1 MTIML
6 EQRRIGTMPL
16 ARQDG
21 TAPRHIVRGRLPY
34 YNGTPETEAVIGH
47 NRVQRIA
54 IGAFDNSLTGDVLAV
69 FDGNTNL
76 VLGRTV
82 SRSLTLSAN
91 LRGIDFEITLPA
103 TETVRQR
110 VAVPMERGEVT
121 GANFGFEPAEGGV
134 RYLRETRADG
144 VVDVFEIIA
153 ARLLWVGPAALP
165 RYAAATA
172 ELHTVQQR
180 DIDRACVAARADAV
194 ARLEEAG
201 RVAARVRAI
210 HEEERWLGS
219 LRVYG
224 LAGLYYRPTR
234 PQTQFEI
241 KPGVYQRFL
250 PGCFAESIQSGNVRC
265 YLNHDPNCE
274 LARQGDG
281 RLRLQETLAGV
292 RFDARLLWTPA
303 LESRLIEPMNR
314 GALRGASVWF
324 DPETVR
330 LHQTREMIDG
340 RPVDVLNITKADL
353 LEIGPVADPF
363 QPGAWS
369 MLNLPV

>member
-1 MTIML
+1 MTMML
-6 EQRRIGTMPL
+6 EQRRIGAMPL
-16 ARQDG
+16 VRQEG
-21 TAPRHIVRGRLPY
+21 TDQRHIVRGRLPY

-76 VLGRTV
+76 VLGRAA
-82 SRSLTLSAN
+82 SRTLKLSAN
-91 LRGIDFEITLPA
+91 LRGVDFEIALPA

-110 VAVPMERGEVT
+110 VVTPMGRGDVT

-134 RYLRETRADG
+134 RYLRETRAGG
-144 VVDVFEIIA
+144 VVDVFEITA

-194 ARLEEAG
+194 ARQEEAA
-201 RVAARVRAI
+201 RVAARMRAVLD
-210 HEEERWLGS
+210 EERWQGS
-219 LRVYG
+219 LRVQG
-224 LAGLYYRPTR
+224 LAGLYWYPSR

-250 PGCFAESIQSGNVRC
+250 PGCFGESIQSGNVRC

-281 RLRLQETLAGV
+281 RLRLRDTLAGV
-292 RFDARLLWTPA
+292 RFDARLTWTPD

-330 LHQTREMIDG
+330 LHQTRETIDG
-340 RPVDVLNITKADL
+340 RTVVVLNITGADL
-353 LEIGPVADPF
+353 LEIGPVSDPM
-363 QPGAWS
+363 QPGARS
-369 MLNLPV
+369 VLNLPG